1 MIDNILPK
9 DQAEFPI
16 LTICNTMILVQKG
29 IFSLIFEAQF
39 FKYLLLIQSKG
50 RYKNARQLTLSHLLL
65 CIRKVSLE
73 LFTVYFKDNRN
84 ILVQYKHHVQ

>member
-29 IFSLIFEAQF
+29 IFSLIFGAQF

-50 RYKNARQLTLSHLLL
+50 RYKKCQTIDTFTFALMYQKGLT
-65 CIRKVSLE
+65 
-73 LFTVYFKDNRN
+73 
-84 ILVQYKHHVQ
+84 